1 MARRTKVKRVRRA
14 RRASLPRMPRPLME
28 RVARERPDEVSV
40 VETPDR
46 RDPIVVITKD
56 GRQKVVGAW
65 IDL

>member
-40 VETPDR
+40 ETPDR

-56 GRQKVVGAW
+56 GRRKVVGAW